1 MVAFVDKCPN
11 CGNEGAVLRT
21 ECCIVC
27 GKEGCAECIDNL
39 LTVRATAGLMF
50 DWGVC
55 SDKCFET
62 FVKKLEL
69 AIPPDAIS
77 VADYTGDPRLP
88 IADEKVYEL
97 LRIAVINL
105 IGEVDKNLARNI
117 RSITKE
123 TIKNSEATRR
133 FRKYAHLKQAENLER
148 TGRLEEAARIYE
160 LDQNY
165 DKAAELR
172 KKGRQITVE
181 RKVVSVD
188 LNRLLEQ
195 VKNGGIVMVY
205 RCPHCGGKLKIDK
218 NVNMDKLRVC
228 EHCGSEIE
236 TIDMID
242 FLKTALS

>member
-1 MVAFVDKCPN
+1 
-11 CGNEGAVLRT
+11 
-21 ECCIVC
+21 
-27 GKEGCAECIDNL
+27 
-39 LTVRATAGLMF
+39 MF

-88 IADEKVYEL
+88 ITDDKVYEL

-105 IGEVDKNLARNI
+105 IREVDKNLAMNI
-117 RSITKE
+117 RGFTKE
-123 TIKNSEATRR
+123 TIQNSETTRR
-133 FRKYAHLKQAENLER
+133 FKKYTHLKQAENLEK

-172 KKGRQITVE
+172 EKERQVTVE

-195 VKNGGIVMVY
+195 VKNGGIVVVY

-218 NVNMDKLRVC
+218 NVSLDKLRIC
-228 EHCGSEIE
+228 EHCGSEVE
-236 TIDMID
+236 TIGLAD